1 MEGVHEVL
9 ERIDMVEVLII
20 RVSAMLGVI
29 LFCGLLIW
37 SQVKDF
43 AKGKGRKRGT
53 RVRTKEAKRKLKED
67 GE

>member
-1 MEGVHEVL
+1 MDGVHEVL
-9 ERIDMVEVLII
+9 ERIDLVELLII
-20 RVSAMLGVI
+20 RVSAMLGVL

-43 AKGKGRKRGT
+43 AKSKGRKRGA
-53 RVRTKEAKRKLKED
+53 RVRSKKAKGKLKED